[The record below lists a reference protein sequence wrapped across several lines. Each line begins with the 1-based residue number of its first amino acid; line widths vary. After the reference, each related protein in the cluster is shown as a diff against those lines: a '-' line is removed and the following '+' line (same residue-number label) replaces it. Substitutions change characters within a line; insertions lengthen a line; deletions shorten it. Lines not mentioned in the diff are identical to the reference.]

1 MDNCVF
7 CRIANREFG
16 LVLYEDETTISFMDI
31 SMDVDGHILVI
42 PKAHVTSLLTC
53 DEATALD
60 VMRTVKKVSD
70 HLVQN
75 CGYDGVDIMSANG
88 AAAGQSLDH
97 FHVHIIPRKHND
109 GLGGRGEWPSFPG
122 AKEDI
127 MEVYKRL
134 ILK

>member
-16 LVLYEDETTISFMDI
+16 LVIYEDETTISFMDI
-31 SMDVDGHILVI
+31 SMDVVGHILVI

-53 DEATALD
+53 DETTALD

-88 AAAGQSLDH
+88 EAAGQSLDH

-109 GLGGRGEWPSFPG
+109 GLGRKGEWPSFPG

-134 ILK
+134 VMK

>member
-16 LVLYEDETTISFMDI
+16 LVIYEDETTISFMDI

-42 PKAHVTSLLTC
+42 PKAHVTNLLTC
-53 DEATALD
+53 DETTALD

-88 AAAGQSLDH
+88 EAAGQSLDH
-97 FHVHIIPRKHND
+97 FHVHIIPRNHND
-109 GLGGRGEWPSFPG
+109 GLGRKGEWTSFPG

-127 MEVYKRL
+127 MDVYKRL
-134 ILK
+134 VMK

>member
-16 LVLYEDETTISFMDI
+16 LVIYEDETTISFMDI

-42 PKAHVTSLLTC
+42 PKKHVQSLLDC

-75 CGYDGVDIMSANG
+75 CGYDGVDVMSANG

-97 FHVHIIPRKHND
+97 FHVHIIPRKHDD

>member
-53 DEATALD
+53 DKATALD